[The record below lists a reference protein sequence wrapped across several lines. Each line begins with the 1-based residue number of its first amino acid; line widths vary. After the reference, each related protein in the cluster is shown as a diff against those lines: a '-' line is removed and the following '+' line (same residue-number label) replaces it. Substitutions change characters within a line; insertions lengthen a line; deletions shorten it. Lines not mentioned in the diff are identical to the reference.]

1 MSMHFVSSTLVDSIG
16 YHNGN
21 LYIQFKN
28 GNLYEYFNVPFR
40 HYQGMLAAKDVYK
53 RQVEESRKKVQ
64 SNSEEMASKAKTKA
78 DETIDRLKHRL
89 TRPPMQ
95 PRIRQMRP
103 PTNSRTSKPIKP
115 FEPIF

>member
-40 HYQGMLAAKDVYK
+40 HYQGMLAAKSVGKYYG
-53 RQVEESRKKVQ
+53 RYIRGQYPRKKIAY
-64 SNSEEMASKAKTKA
+64 N
-78 DETIDRLKHRL
+78 L
-89 TRPPMQ
+89 
-95 PRIRQMRP
+95 
-103 PTNSRTSKPIKP
+103 
-115 FEPIF
+115 